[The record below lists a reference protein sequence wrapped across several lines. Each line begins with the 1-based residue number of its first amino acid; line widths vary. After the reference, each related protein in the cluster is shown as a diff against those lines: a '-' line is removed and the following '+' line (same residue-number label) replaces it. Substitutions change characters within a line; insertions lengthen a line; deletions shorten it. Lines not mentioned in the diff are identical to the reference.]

1 MCFIN
6 GPFFVFFLESDFLLV
21 RSCFLITDEM
31 SQRSQVSRVTL
42 FFGSRMDI
50 GRYSAVSADCLGQ
63 LINRDMYQE
72 ICCATLC
79 LRREENNLFVRFL
92 IWLDWTRNST
102 RIGHI

>member
-6 GPFFVFFLESDFLLV
+6 GLCVFLESDFLLV

-50 GRYSAVSADCLGQ
+50 GRYRAVSAHCHLGQ
-63 LINRDMYQE
+63 LIKRDMYQE
-72 ICCATLC
+72 ICCATLF
-79 LRREENNLFVRFL
+79 LGREENNLFVRFL